1 MTKRILIT
9 GASGLFGSHFV
20 ESLLK
25 NTDWEI
31 VCMVRNTWAGSLRRL
46 YEQSVWEV
54 NAHRV
59 SVVWHDLRDP
69 ILELTRRFIGDIDY
83 IAHIAADTHVDRS
96 IATPMP
102 FVLNNIRSTLNILE
116 YARSLPNLR
125 AFNYFSTDEV
135 YGPAPPDVLH
145 GEEQR
150 YNATNPYSASKA
162 GCEQL
167 VNAYANTYGLP
178 VFTTNTMNLIG
189 ERQHMEKFV
198 PLCMRA
204 ILTGNTIKIH
214 ADKSKTIPG
223 SRFYLHCRNA
233 AAALEFLFRKSKR
246 WENRQRYNIVG
257 DKEIDNLQ
265 LAQLVAKIMDKP
277 LKYELVS
284 WHASR
289 PGHDLRYALS
299 GSKLKSLGF
308 EFPVGFEESLR
319 RTIRWTLEHKE
330 WIGL

>member
-1 MTKRILIT
+1 
-9 GASGLFGSHFV
+9 
-20 ESLLK
+20 
-25 NTDWEI
+25 
-31 VCMVRNTWAGSLRRL
+31 MVRNTWAGSLRRL
-46 YEQSVWEV
+46 YEQSVWEA
-54 NAHRV
+54 NHHRTG
-59 SVVWHDLRDP
+59 VVWHDLRDP
-69 ILELTRRFIGDIDY
+69 VLEITRRSIGGIDY

-96 IATPMP
+96 IDAPMP

-135 YGPAPPDVLH
+135 YGPAPPGVLH
-145 GEEQR
+145 REEQR

-162 GCEQL
+162 GSEQL

-189 ERQHMEKFV
+189 ERQHKEKYV

-233 AAALEFLFRKSKR
+233 AAALGFLFTRSRR
-246 WENRQRYNIVG
+246 WENRERYNIVG
-257 DKEIDNLQ
+257 DREIDNLQ
-265 LAQLVAKIMDKP
+265 LAQLIAKIIGKP
-277 LKYELVS
+277 LKYELGS

-299 GSKLKSLGF
+299 GEKLKAAGF
-308 EFPVGFEESLR
+308 RFPVSFEESLE
-319 RTIRWTLEHKE
+319 RTIRWTLENPE
-330 WIGL
+330 WLGLT